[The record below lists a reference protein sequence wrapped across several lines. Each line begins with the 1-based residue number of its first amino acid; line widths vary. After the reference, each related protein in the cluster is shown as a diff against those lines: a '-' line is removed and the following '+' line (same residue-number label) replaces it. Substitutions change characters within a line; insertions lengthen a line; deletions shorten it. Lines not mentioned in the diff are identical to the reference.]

1 MKNKIKRI
9 ICNWVVVFNFFL
21 ILGYAGSCEKGFI
34 TGKEF
39 IVKGIIIL
47 LCTII
52 PLFKIGAF
60 EK

>member
-1 MKNKIKRI
+1 MKNRTKKRLCELIVI
-9 ICNWVVVFNFFL
+9 INMFL
-21 ILGYAGSCEKGFI
+21 MIGYAGSCEKGFI

-39 IVKGIIIL
+39 ILKIIIIL

-52 PLFKIGAF
+52 PLLKIGAF